1 MGLPQWLRTQAGPEA
16 EEAGAPPRSEG
27 IEARAI
33 AVEST
38 LESSV
43 HAEEHSTVVSEG
55 EQP

>member
-16 EEAGAPPRSEG
+16 EEAGAPPRSAG
-27 IEARAI
+27 MEARAI

>member
-1 MGLPQWLRTQAGPEA
+1 MAKDPGRAG
-16 EEAGAPPRSEG
+16 GRGSRCSPRSEG

-55 EQP
+55 QQPGLGI